1 MAITKIHPIKSTLE
15 KAIKYITNKEK
26 TNEKIFVS
34 SFNCSIE
41 NVAEEMLFTKNESH
55 SKAKILARHL
65 IQSFL
70 PGETTAEQAHDIG
83 IKLCQKILKGKYEY
97 VIATHIDRDHIH
109 NHIIFNNV
117 GSDGKG
123 YVSNKKTYHKIRFE
137 SDKICREY
145 SLSVID
151 EFFRKRN
158 SKNKQKGASHFE
170 WQHKK
175 RGTSWKEKLKNDID
189 DSILIAKDYNHFLSL
204 MKEKGYTIK
213 FGKHIAFKYKGKER
227 FIRSKTIGDD
237 YSELSIK
244 RRIKDK
250 FRKENFEYEYEYDFK
265 KDDLENKW
273 TNSNIS
279 SYIDRNSKKFKDN
292 KGLDFWANMENL
304 KTMAKSLAEFDKY
317 DFKNLEDLQNEI
329 LEIKD
334 KKSKLISKFN
344 INNSKIEFN
353 SEILRNMNE
362 YNKYKL
368 IFEKSKK
375 ANVSKEFLEEYKD
388 CIIEFKKAVKFLD
401 YNFKN
406 GYPTK
411 ENIEDLISE
420 IEFMELENDDIN
432 NKINSINED
441 LANLYRIN
449 KKFEEYFKNK
459 SR

>member
-26 TNEKIFVS
+26 TDEKIFTS

-41 NVAEEMLFTKNESH
+41 NAAEEMLFTKNESH

-65 IQSFL
+65 IQSFAI
-70 PGETTAEQAHDIG
+70 GETTPEEAHSIG
-83 IKLCQKILKGKYEY
+83 IKLCKKILKGNYEY
-97 VIATHIDRDHIH
+97 VIATHIDKGHIH

-117 GSDGKG
+117 GADGKG

-137 SDKICREY
+137 SDKLCREY

-158 SKNKQKGASHFE
+158 SKSEQKGSSYFE
-170 WQHKK
+170 WKHKK

-189 DSILIAKDYNHFLSL
+189 DSILIARDFNHFLKL

-213 FGKHIAFKYKGKER
+213 FGKYLAFKHKDKER
-227 FIRSKTIGDD
+227 FIRAKTIGND

-250 FRKENFEYEYEYDFK
+250 FREENFEFEYEYDFK

-273 TNSNIS
+273 THSDIS
-279 SYIDRNSKKFKDN
+279 SYIDRNSKKFEDN
-292 KGLDFWANMENL
+292 KGLDFWANKENL
-304 KTMAKSLAEFDKY
+304 KIMAESLIEFRKY
-317 DFKNLEDLQNEI
+317 DFRNIEDLQNRISES
-329 LEIKD
+329 KD

-344 INNSKIEFN
+344 INNAKIESN
-353 SEILRNMNE
+353 SEILRNLNV

-368 IFEKSKK
+368 IFEESKK
-375 ANVSKEFLEEYKD
+375 PNVSKEFLDEYKES
-388 CIIEFKKAVKFLD
+388 IIEFERAMKFLD
-401 YNFKN
+401 YKFKDN
-406 GYPTK
+406 YPTK
-411 ENIEDLISE
+411 EDIADLIAE
-420 IEFMELENDDIN
+420 IEFMELENKDIN
-432 NKINSINED
+432 HKINSINEK
-441 LANLYRIN
+441 LADFYRLN
-449 KKFEEYFKNK
+449 KNFEEYFKNK
-459 SR
+459 GR